1 MRLLEDLWEV
11 SSTAGN
17 ESEAHLSMS
26 WWRMRNT
33 DELLAFGEPSWDDF
47 PRPEQEQPAHF
58 EDSMMQSVLG
68 FVILSER
75 EAQARSETST
85 HQRSASRE
93 QRLACG
99 VREDCLRS
107 EGRCTLR
114 KPHNH
119 GLAPQQLDSQ
129 DVPPVAQQAP
139 LFGQVDH
146 GDEADDP
153 TAEDELV
160 EAVFSAG
167 LDFQRALCFQST
179 LEVSFSDDT
188 WCKRKKDLRDRT
200 PWGKWPTNQDD
211 DEDDTWGKWR

>member
-1 MRLLEDLWEV
+1 
-11 SSTAGN
+11 
-17 ESEAHLSMS
+17 
-26 WWRMRNT
+26 MRNT

-139 LFGQVDH
+139 LFG
-146 GDEADDP
+146 GSNFEDP
-153 TAEDELV
+153 
-160 EAVFSAG
+160 
-167 LDFQRALCFQST
+167 
-179 LEVSFSDDT
+179 
-188 WCKRKKDLRDRT
+188 
-200 PWGKWPTNQDD
+200 
-211 DEDDTWGKWR
+211 